1 MSILADVPSSDA
13 PVTQTGWQLFRA
25 LATGALKPGLAWHN
39 PAYRRKFMLRS
50 LLTPVSTATLLSSLA
65 KQTDIL
71 PMLHAQPGLP
81 CRLHRPWLS
90 LTMDR
95 KQTLSALAF
104 HYQTFAAHLSAPV
117 RMNYFTSQGIPLAEL
132 TGKSEALYT
141 LRLVAEANLDKEGE
155 ATLIF
160 CDAQQ
165 TPLAEMTF
173 ALCEYQGK
181 RTLFI
186 GGLQGAKAN
195 VAHDAIQFATKA
207 CHGLFPKRLL
217 LEACTELAAFMG
229 MEQILAVSNT
239 THIYKSWR
247 YHKKKQGKLF
257 ADYDSFWLSLAG
269 EQNAD
274 GTFLLPSAI
283 ARKPMEEIASKKRA
297 EYRRRYELLD
307 SLQGQMRR
315 ALQS

>member
-1 MSILADVPSSDA
+1 MSIIADVPSPDLPA
-13 PVTQTGWQLFRA
+13 IQTGWQLFRA
-25 LATGALKPGLAWHN
+25 LASGALRPGLAWQN

-50 LLTPVSTATLLSSLA
+50 LMQPVRTATLLAGLA
-65 KQTDIL
+65 NHPDIL
-71 PMLHAQPGLP
+71 LMLHAQPGLP

-90 LTMDR
+90 LVMN
-95 KQTLSALAF
+95 KPQTLAALAF
-104 HYQTFAAHLSAPV
+104 HYRTFASCLSAPV
-117 RMNYFTSQGIPLAEL
+117 RQNYFARHGIPLAEL
-132 TGKSEALYT
+132 SGKNDERYSI
-141 LRLVAEANLDKEGE
+141 RMVAEANLDKEGE
-155 ATLIF
+155 ATVIF

-195 VAHDAIQFATKA
+195 VAHDAIQSATKA

-229 MEQILAVSNT
+229 MEQIVAVSNT

-247 YHKKKQGKLF
+247 YRKKKQGKLF
-257 ADYDSFWLSLAG
+257 ADYDSFWQSLSG
-269 EQNAD
+269 ELNAD
-274 GTFLLPSAI
+274 GTFLLPSRI
-283 ARKPMEEIASKKRA
+283 VRKPMEEIASKKRS

-307 SLQGQMRR
+307 SLQAQVIN
-315 ALQS
+315 AINA

>member
-1 MSILADVPSSDA
+1 MSILADIPSSDA
-13 PVTQTGWQLFRA
+13 PVIRTGWQLFRA
-25 LATGALKPGLAWHN
+25 LATGELRPGRAWQN
-39 PAYRRKFMLRS
+39 PAYRRKFVLRS
-50 LLTPVSTATLLSSLA
+50 LLMPVSTASLLSGLA
-65 KQTDIL
+65 KHPDLL

-90 LTMDR
+90 LVMDKKR
-95 KQTLSALAF
+95 TLEALSF
-104 HYQTFAAHLSAPV
+104 HYQAFSAHLSAPV
-117 RMNYFTSQGIPLAEL
+117 RMNYFTSQGITLAEL
-132 TGKSEALYT
+132 SGKNEERYT
-141 LRLVAEANLDKEGE
+141 IRLVADANLDKEGE
-155 ATLIF
+155 ATLVF

-165 TPLAEMTF
+165 TTLAEMTF

-217 LEACTELAAFMG
+217 LEACTGIAAFME
-229 MEQILAVSNT
+229 MEQIVAVSNT
-239 THIYKSWR
+239 THIYKSLR
-247 YHKKKQGKLF
+247 YRKKKQGKLF

-269 EQNAD
+269 EQHAD
-274 GTFLLPSAI
+274 GAFLLPSTI
-283 ARKPMEEIASKKRA
+283 VRKPMEEIASKKRS

-307 SLQGQMRR
+307 
-315 ALQS
+315 ALQAQVTRTLRT

>member
-1 MSILADVPSSDA
+1 MSILADLPSSDA

-25 LATGALKPGLAWHN
+25 LATGALKPGRAWQN

-50 LLTPVSTATLLSSLA
+50 LMMPISTATLLSNLA
-65 KQTDIL
+65 KHPDIL

-95 KQTLSALAF
+95 KQTLDALAF

-117 RMNYFTSQGIPLAEL
+117 RMNYFTPQGITLAEL
-132 TGKSEALYT
+132 SGKNEERFHI
-141 LRLVAEANLDKEGE
+141 RLVAEANLDKEGE
-155 ATLIF
+155 ATVIF
-160 CDAQQ
+160 CDEQQ

-173 ALCEYQGK
+173 ALCEYLGK
-181 RTLFI
+181 STLFI

-217 LEACTELAAFMG
+217 LEACTELATFMG
-229 MEQILAVSNT
+229 MEQIVAVSNT

-247 YHKKKQGKLF
+247 YQKKKQGKLF
-257 ADYDSFWLSLAG
+257 ADYDSFWQSLAG

-274 GTFLLPSAI
+274 GAFLLPSTI
-283 ARKPMEEIASKKRA
+283 ARKPMEEIASKKRS

-307 SLQGQMRR
+307 SLQAQIGR